1 MTHKIVYKNPSD
13 LIPYANNARTH
24 SDEQVLQIASSIK
37 EFGFNNPVL
46 LDKDNGIIAGHG
58 RVEAA
63 KKLGLDSIP
72 TICLDHLSD
81 AQRRAY
87 ILADNRIALN
97 SGWDEELLKIELSE
111 LKSLDIDLYSL
122 GFDEIEL
129 SGISQKEIDSE
140 ADEGGVNFTIQYNI
154 VFDNTDQQDCWF
166 GFIKMLK
173 NKYPETETVAAAL
186 QQFILEGEYGEV

>member
-24 SDEQVLQIASSIK
+24 SDEQILQIASSIK

-81 AQRRAY
+81 NQRRAY

-97 SGWDEELLKIELSE
+97 SGWDIDLLNVELTDLNQNGVDLNLLGFSHDELLNITEQSE
-111 LKSLDIDLYSL
+111 VEADVEGMAHKEEYGIHVTLKNEKEQQIL
-122 GFDEIEL
+122 FDELE
-129 SGISQKEIDSE
+129 SR
-140 ADEGGVNFTIQYNI
+140 
-154 VFDNTDQQDCWF
+154 
-166 GFIKMLK
+166 GFVCRIM
-173 NKYPETETVAAAL
+173 N
-186 QQFILEGEYGEV
+186 